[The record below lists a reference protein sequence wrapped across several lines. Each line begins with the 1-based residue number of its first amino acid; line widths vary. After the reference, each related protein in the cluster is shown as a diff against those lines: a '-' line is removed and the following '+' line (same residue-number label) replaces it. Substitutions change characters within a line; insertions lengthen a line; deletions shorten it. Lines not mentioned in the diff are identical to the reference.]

1 MNAPNPEIKK
11 EGLDKNS
18 GCAILPTMRI
28 QTSSIKG
35 WNVASK
41 TRPIKAKPLINLL
54 VDRTVT
60 SKFLVDTLE
69 GKEPLGD
76 GVVICLG
83 EAGDAWQ
90 QMPKK
95 LLGKYDVT
103 AIDTDGWMFCT
114 PKPDNSVNCV
124 EVTMDLFVK
133 LFPINANDII
143 NSADHAPLVFQIVG
157 QWGETVGAEKNIQR
171 GTEGDFICQNR
182 TDPTDVWVVR
192 RKLFLN
198 TYIIKS

>member
-1 MNAPNPEIKK
+1 MKK
-11 EGLDKNS
+11 IDTTQ
-18 GCAILPTMRI
+18 ITDW
-28 QTSSIKG
+28 SI
-35 WNVASK
+35 ASK

-76 GVVICLG
+76 GAIICVG
-83 EAGDAWQ
+83 EAGDIWQ

-95 LLGKYDVT
+95 LLQKYHVT
-103 AIDTDGWMFCT
+103 AIDNDGWMVCE
-114 PKPDNSVNCV
+114 PLPDNAVDVV
-124 EVTMDLFVK
+124 EVNPAAVWENQYDGGDVFY
-133 LFPINANDII
+133 II
-143 NSADHAPLVFQIVG
+143 G
-157 QWGETVGAEKNIQR
+157 QWGATVREEKNVQT
-171 GTEGDFICQNR
+171 GKVGDFICRNQ
-182 TDPTDVWVVR
+182 TDHTDVWIVR